1 MKNLS
6 LSFLA
11 FFVLILASCT
21 DKDETCV
28 APDVAT
34 NIIGLWDISISGGSV
49 TFNTDSTFID
59 PSGALLSGE
68 INGVELTEKT
78 YSVTN
83 DSLYLRAGSP
93 LSSDNVSMTV
103 PVTKNECDVITVTV
117 IGVPLNM
124 NRQ

>member
-1 MKNLS
+1 MKNVFLG
-6 LSFLA
+6 FLA
-11 FFVLILASCT
+11 LLVVTLVSCT
-21 DKDETCV
+21 QEDETCI
-28 APDVAT
+28 APAIAT
-34 NIIGLWDISISGGSV
+34 NIIGTWDVSISGGSV
-49 TFNTDSTFID
+49 TFNTDSTFVD

-103 PVTKNECDVITVTV
+103 PVTKNECDVITITA
-117 IGVPLNM
+117 IGVPLNL